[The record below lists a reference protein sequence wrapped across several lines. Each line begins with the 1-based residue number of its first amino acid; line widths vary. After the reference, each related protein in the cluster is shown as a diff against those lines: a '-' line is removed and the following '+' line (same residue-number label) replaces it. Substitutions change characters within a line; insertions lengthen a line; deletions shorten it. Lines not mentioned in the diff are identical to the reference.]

1 MGVEGGEC
9 LWGLVGRWWSE
20 NWLPLWITATAL
32 EALLW
37 RCGALWGLDGVFC
50 EGALRWVLQ
59 EGGKWIYSLP
69 AACCLT
75 SAGDRN
81 DLVTKQEVVS
91 GHAEIDRLWGRGR
104 RKVKRR
110 KDRKNLH

>member
-59 EGGKWIYSLP
+59 EGGKWIYFSSHYLAP
-69 AACCLT
+69 LSSWSIAMGA
-75 SAGDRN
+75 
-81 DLVTKQEVVS
+81 
-91 GHAEIDRLWGRGR
+91 I
-104 RKVKRR
+104 
-110 KDRKNLH
+110 